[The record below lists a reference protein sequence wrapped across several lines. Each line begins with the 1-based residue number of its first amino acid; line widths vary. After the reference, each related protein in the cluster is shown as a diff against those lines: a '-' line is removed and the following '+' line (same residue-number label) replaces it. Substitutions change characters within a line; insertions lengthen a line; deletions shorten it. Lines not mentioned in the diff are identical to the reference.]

1 MPENITT
8 VLNLPEADFGSSGF
22 PNPSDNRVYV
32 LQGEGSDRD
41 RKVSL
46 GDLFEWLVGA
56 KAMTSAAPEHRVGD
70 IVFKIEETRGGKI
83 LTAYIMDGR
92 TLSKPT
98 VTGGLKADSI
108 EGTNQGT
115 GDTKYLVLGNTTV
128 TGDLDVKG
136 KAMLGNSMLV
146 ADPDE
151 QTLESRVPL
160 GFGDGYQAGKELVR
174 TDEVKT
180 AKISSP
186 GTTLTVAATIDA
198 PGVIGNVMTNN
209 ITSKIEGGPIFVN
222 GGLSIFGK
230 VSLTGSL
237 SISGDVSLTGE
248 NSAVSAKSVATERFA
263 CSKLSL
269 KDVGVAYA
277 PALPYFIDTAYAFD
291 GDLSRYCAGAPSGGR
306 VTFVNATGSDRKYT
320 FTGGANGKSGYFTLK
335 NGRAVDLLVF
345 KTLSSTQVSLVPIGI
360 DFSTGD

>member
-8 VLNLPEADFGSSGF
+8 VLNLPDADFGSSGF
-22 PNPSDNRVYV
+22 SNPAENRAYI

-46 GDLFEWLVGA
+46 GDLFDWLVGA
-56 KAMTSAAPEHRVGD
+56 KAMTSDSPQHSVGD
-70 IVFKIEETRGGKI
+70 IVFKIEETQGGKT

-92 TLSKPT
+92 TLEKPT

-146 ADPDE
+146 ADPDG

-186 GTTLTVAATIDA
+186 GTTIQVLAVLDA
-198 PGVIGNVMTNN
+198 FGVKGNVTTDSIVPN
-209 ITSKIEGGPIFVN
+209 TAGQPISV
-222 GGLSIFGK
+222 
-230 VSLTGSL
+230 TGSL
-237 SISGDVSLTGE
+237 SISGNVSLTGATA
-248 NSAVSAKSVATERFA
+248 AVSAKSVATERLA

-360 DFSTGD
+360 DFSTGG

>member
-22 PNPSDNRVYV
+22 GNPADNRVYV

-41 RKVSL
+41 RKAAL
-46 GDLFEWLVGA
+46 GDLFDWLVGY
-56 KAMTSAAPEHRVGD
+56 KAMTSDAPDHRVGD
-70 IVFKIEETRGGKI
+70 ILFKIEETRGGKL

-92 TLSKPT
+92 TLEKPT
-98 VTGGLKADSI
+98 VTGGMTVSGGLKADSI

-115 GDTKYLVLGNTTV
+115 GNTKYLALGNTTV

-136 KAMLGNSMLV
+136 KAMLGGSMLV

-151 QTLESRVPL
+151 QTLESTVPL
-160 GFGDGYQAGKELVR
+160 DFGDGYKAGRELVR

-180 AKISSP
+180 AKISAP
-186 GTTLTVAATIDA
+186 GTTVTVNAVLDA
-198 PGVIGNVMTNN
+198 FGV
-209 ITSKIEGGPIFVN
+209 K
-222 GGLSIFGK
+222 GK
-230 VSLTGSL
+230 VTTDSIVPNNTAGQPISVTGSL
-237 SISGDVSLTGE
+237 SISGNVSLTGATA
-248 NSAVSAKSVATERFA
+248 AVSAKSVATERLA
-263 CSKLSL
+263 CSKLPL
-269 KDVGVAYA
+269 KDNGMAYA
-277 PALPYFIDTAYAFD
+277 PALPYFIDTAFAYN
-291 GDLSRYCAGAPSGGR
+291 GDLSRYCAEAPSGGR

-345 KTLSSTQVSLVPIGI
+345 NTNTSTQATLVPVGI

>member
-8 VLNLPEADFGSSGF
+8 VLNLPDADFGSGGF
-22 PNPSDNRVYV
+22 PSPSDNRAYI

-46 GDLFEWLVGA
+46 GDLFDWLVGA
-56 KAMTSAAPEHRVGD
+56 KAMTSDSPQHRVGD
-70 IVFKIEETRGGKI
+70 IVFKIEETKGGKI

-128 TGDLDVKG
+128 TGDLDAKG

-146 ADPDE
+146 ADPDG

-174 TDEVKT
+174 TDKVKT
-180 AKISSP
+180 ETVEISGGGKTVSVTAAVSPASSSGKKAVFDSAVRMEEIDARYSYEITSATSYDLTSKWNGSQDENQGRMFMLYNQASAQCRVKISS
-186 GTTLTVAATIDA
+186 TVAGDMFVPLNA
-198 PGVIGNVMTNN
+198 GNIGAFIRVGW
-209 ITSKIEGGPIFVN
+209 SEGS
-222 GGLSIFGK
+222 SIFAP
-230 VSLTGSL
+230 VSFDRTVT
-237 SISGDVSLTGE
+237 VSE
-248 NSAVSAKSVATERFA
+248 A
-263 CSKLSL
+263 
-269 KDVGVAYA
+269 
-277 PALPYFIDTAYAFD
+277 
-291 GDLSRYCAGAPSGGR
+291 
-306 VTFVNATGSDRKYT
+306 
-320 FTGGANGKSGYFTLK
+320 
-335 NGRAVDLLVF
+335 
-345 KTLSSTQVSLVPIGI
+345 
-360 DFSTGD
+360 

>member
-8 VLNLPEADFGSSGF
+8 VLNLPEADFGSVGF
-22 PNPSDNRVYV
+22 SNPADNRVYI

-46 GDLFEWLVGA
+46 GDLFDWLVGA
-56 KAMTSAAPEHRVGD
+56 KAMTNESPQHRVGD
-70 IVFKIEETRGGKI
+70 IVFKIEDTRGGKI
-83 LTAYIMDGR
+83 LTAYVMKGR
-92 TLSKPT
+92 TLENLT

-108 EGTNQGT
+108 EGTNQGQ
-115 GDTKYLVLGNTTV
+115 GDTKYLILGNTTV

-136 KAMLGNSMLV
+136 KSMLGNSMFV
-146 ADPDE
+146 ANPAE

-186 GTTLTVAATIDA
+186 NTTLTVAAVLDA
-198 PGVIGNVMTNN
+198 LGVKGNVTTDS
-209 ITSKIEGGPIFVN
+209 IDTKTAGQPISVN
-222 GGLSIFGK
+222 GALSISGN
-230 VSLTGSL
+230 VSLTGA
-237 SISGDVSLTGE
+237 TA
-248 NSAVSAKSVATERFA
+248 AVSAKSVATERLA
-263 CSKLSL
+263 YSNLSL
-269 KDVGVAYA
+269 KDAGFAKA
-277 PALPYFIDTAYAFD
+277 PALPYFVDTAYAYE

-306 VTFVNATGSDRKYT
+306 VTFVNATGSDRNYH

-335 NGRAVDLLVF
+335 NGHAVDLLIF
-345 KTLSSTQVSLVPIGI
+345 NELSSTQVAIVPIGI
-360 DFSTGD
+360 DFSTGG

>member
-8 VLNLPEADFGSSGF
+8 VLNLPDADFGSGGF
-22 PNPSDNRVYV
+22 PSPSENRAYI

-46 GDLFEWLVGA
+46 GDLFDWLVGA
-56 KAMTSAAPEHRVGD
+56 KAMTSDSPIHRVGD
-70 IVFKIEETRGGKI
+70 IVFKIEALQDGKT

-108 EGTNQGT
+108 EGTNQGQ
-115 GDTKYLVLGNTTV
+115 GNTKYLVLGNTTV
-128 TGDLDVKG
+128 TGDIDVKG

-146 ADPDE
+146 ADPDG

-222 GGLSIFGK
+222 GGLSI
-230 VSLTGSL
+230 
-237 SISGDVSLTGE
+237 SGNVSLTGE
-248 NSAVSAKSVATERFA
+248 NSAVSAKSVATERLA

-320 FTGGANGKSGYFTLK
+320 FTGGPNGKSGYFTLK

-345 KTLSSTQVSLVPIGI
+345 KTLSSTQASLVPIGI
-360 DFSTGD
+360 DFSTGG

>member
-8 VLNLPEADFGSSGF
+8 VLNLPDADFGNGGFSS
-22 PNPSDNRVYV
+22 PADNRVYI
-32 LQGEGSDRD
+32 LQGDGSDRD

-46 GDLFEWLVGA
+46 GDLFDWLVGA
-56 KAMTSAAPEHRVGD
+56 KAMTNDSPQHRVGD
-70 IVFKIEETRGGKI
+70 IVFKIEETQDGKI
-83 LTAYIMDGR
+83 LTAYVMDGR
-92 TLSKPT
+92 TLEKPT

-108 EGTNQGT
+108 EGTNQGQ

-180 AKISSP
+180 AKIS
-186 GTTLTVAATIDA
+186 A
-198 PGVIGNVMTNN
+198 PGMTLVVTAVLDALGVKGNVTTDSIAPN
-209 ITSKIEGGPIFVN
+209 TAGQPISVTGN
-222 GGLSIFGK
+222 LSIVGN
-230 VSLTGSL
+230 VSLT
-237 SISGDVSLTGE
+237 
-248 NSAVSAKSVATERFA
+248 SAVSAKSVATERLS

-269 KDVGVAYA
+269 KDNGMAYA
-277 PALPYFIDTAYAFD
+277 PALPYFVDTAFAYD
-291 GDLSRYCAGAPSGGR
+291 GDLSRYCAEAPSGGR

-335 NGRAVDLLVF
+335 DGRAVDLLVF
-345 KTLSSTQVSLVPIGI
+345 KALSSTQVSLVPIGI
-360 DFSTGD
+360 DFSTGG

>member
-8 VLNLPEADFGSSGF
+8 VLNLPDADFGSGGF
-22 PNPSDNRVYV
+22 SSPADNRVYI

-41 RKVSL
+41 RKAPL
-46 GDLFEWLVGA
+46 GDLFDWLVGA
-56 KAMTSAAPEHRVGD
+56 KAMTNDSPQHRVGD
-70 IVFKIEETRGGKI
+70 IVFKIEETQGGKI
-83 LTAYIMDGR
+83 LTAYVMDGR
-92 TLSKPT
+92 TLEKPT

-108 EGTNQGT
+108 EGTNQGQ

-136 KAMLGNSMLV
+136 KAMCGDSMLV

-180 AKISSP
+180 AKISAP
-186 GTTLTVAATIDA
+186 GTTLTVAAVLDA
-198 PGVIGNVMTNN
+198 LGVKGNVTTDS
-209 ITSKIEGGPIFVN
+209 IAPKTAGQPISVT
-222 GGLSIFGK
+222 GDLSISGN
-230 VSLTGSL
+230 VSLTG
-237 SISGDVSLTGE
+237 
-248 NSAVSAKSVATERFA
+248 AVSAKSVATERLS

-269 KDVGVAYA
+269 KDNGMAYA
-277 PALPYFIDTAYAFD
+277 PALPYFVDTAFAYN

-306 VTFVNATGSDRKYT
+306 LTFVNATGSDRKYT

-335 NGRAVDLLVF
+335 DGRAVDLLVF
-345 KTLSSTQVSLVPIGI
+345 KALSSTQVSLVPIGI
-360 DFSTGD
+360 DFSTGG